1 MWNKSHDQHIAIN
14 NYNTVVPAQA
24 TSNNDG
30 NIITAIAGLV
40 IVSTTVIVLC
50 LVVWQVAIRLIDAL
64 VTLLSS
70 LIAML
75 PVLVG
80 AGVVAGLVYWFL
92 HSLPDAIDEVQEIRY
107 RRMIASRPV
116 LMLEQKNVDCITVDS
131 IAARVG
137 IERE

>member
-14 NYNTVVPAQA
+14 NYNTVAPAQA
-24 TSNNDG
+24 SNNNDG

-64 VTLLSS
+64 VALLSS

-75 PVLVG
+75 PMLAGV
-80 AGVVAGLVYWFL
+80 GVVAGLVYWFL

-107 RRMIASRPV
+107 RRMIASRQV
-116 LMLEQKNVDCITVDS
+116 LMLEQKDAHYTVVDS
-131 IAARVG
+131 LAVR
-137 IERE
+137 IEAE

>member
-14 NYNTVVPAQA
+14 NYNTVAPAQT

-75 PVLVG
+75 PMLAG
-80 AGVVAGLVYWFL
+80 MGVVAGLVYWFL

-116 LMLEQKNVDCITVDS
+116 LMLEQKNVDCITIDS
-131 IAARVG
+131 VAARV
-137 IERE
+137 EAE